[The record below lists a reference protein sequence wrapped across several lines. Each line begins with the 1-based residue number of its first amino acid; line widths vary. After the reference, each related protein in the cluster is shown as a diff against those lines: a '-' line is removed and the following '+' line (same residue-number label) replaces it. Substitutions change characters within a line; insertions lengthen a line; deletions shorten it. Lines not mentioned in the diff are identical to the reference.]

1 MTDRI
6 IELAKQAGC
15 VSLHEDGDSTLMFT
29 QKTLQRFAELV
40 RAEAFEEAAKAVLD
54 AGFKSNGVPAY
65 EFIAKRI
72 EGLKK

>member
-1 MTDRI
+1 MTPDRI
-6 IELAKQAGC
+6 TELAKQAGFYLGEHI
-15 VSLHEDGDSTLMFT
+15 VSSSPSGF
-29 QKTLQRFAELV
+29 QRFAELV
-40 RAEAFEEAAKAVLD
+40 RAEALDEAAKAVLD

>member
-1 MTDRI
+1 MQERV
-6 IELAKQAGC
+6 IELALQAGC
-15 VSLHEDGDSTLMFT
+15 LRSIIGSATFTDGQL
-29 QKTLQRFAELV
+29 KRFAELV